1 MFVHLRDP
9 ELRHANVRTRA
20 TPADYTTTTTA
31 DTTTTTTEANRT
43 GFRNFAKE

>member
-1 MFVHLRDP
+1 MFVHLRHP

-31 DTTTTTTEANRT
+31 DTAATATEADGT
-43 GFRNFAKE
+43 GLRNFTKE

>member
-1 MFVHLRDP
+1 MFVHLRHA